1 VLDIENLDLKLDTEF
16 IGRNFFLIEEIDSTN
31 STLLTEK
38 KTYKDSGTVLFAEK
52 QLHGKGRMGRSWQS
66 IKEQNLTF
74 SILLRNNNL
83 IRDKLSLI
91 NLASS
96 LAIALSIE
104 NLYQLKCELKW
115 PNDVLIKRKKVSG
128 ILIETSIAGKKIERI
143 VVGMGIN
150 VNQNSFVGEFN
161 IRPTSI
167 KLELNRTISRET
179 LLAGVLN
186 CFEEQL
192 EIVKEKP
199 EQFVYTP
206 KFDFSQ
212 IEDLHMM
219 IQKSIFKA
227 EEKDPTT
234 KAIEALPSAIRA
246 QLHEENKGASMKD
259 LLDAIQ
265 RKVPL
270 PAVAG

>member
-1 VLDIENLDLKLDTEF
+1 MLDIENLDLKLDTEF

-199 EQFVYTP
+199 EHILNDWRSRCDMIGSKITIQQQDKIRSGIF
-206 KFDFSQ
+206 
-212 IEDLHMM
+212 EDIDRDGYL
-219 IQKSIFKA
+219 ILSSNGKT
-227 EEKDPTT
+227 EKIYFGD
-234 KAIEALPSAIRA
+234 ISLI
-246 QLHEENKGASMKD
+246 
-259 LLDAIQ
+259 
-265 RKVPL
+265 
-270 PAVAG
+270 

>member
-1 VLDIENLDLKLDTEF
+1 MLDIENLDLKLDTEF

-199 EQFVYTP
+199 EHILNDWRSRCDMIGSKITIQQQDKIRSGIF
-206 KFDFSQ
+206 
-212 IEDLHMM
+212 EDIDQDGYL
-219 IQKSIFKA
+219 ILGSNGKT
-227 EEKDPTT
+227 EKIYFGD
-234 KAIEALPSAIRA
+234 ISLI
-246 QLHEENKGASMKD
+246 
-259 LLDAIQ
+259 
-265 RKVPL
+265 
-270 PAVAG
+270 